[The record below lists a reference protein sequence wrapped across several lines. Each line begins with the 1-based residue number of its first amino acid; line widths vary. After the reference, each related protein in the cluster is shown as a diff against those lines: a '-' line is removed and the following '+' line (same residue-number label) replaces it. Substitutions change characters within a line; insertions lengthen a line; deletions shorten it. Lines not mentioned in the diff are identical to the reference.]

1 MQVQALTKFVRMS
14 PKKVRQVARE
24 IQGRDANEALELLN
38 FIPRK
43 SARLIRKTLASA
55 VANAENNNNL
65 SSHNLVVKTAVVEE
79 APTIKRFRAGARGM
93 AKPIKKRNSHIRI
106 ILSEKEEET
115 EKTNKMDSDS

>member
-14 PKKVRQVARE
+14 PKKIREVARE
-24 IQGRDANEALELLN
+24 IQGRGVNEALELLT

-43 SARLIRKTLASA
+43 SARLIHKTLVSA

-65 SSHNLVVKTAVVEE
+65 SSENLFVKTAVVEV
-79 APTIKRFRAGARGM
+79 APTIKRWRAGARGM

-106 ILSEKEEET
+106 ILSPREE
-115 EKTNKMDSDS
+115 DSADKKNDNS